1 MTTHLF
7 SLYDKNGNILHELT
21 SAQMEGEFAWFCKQ
35 PYLLFRG
42 QGKGAPF
49 VICHLETL
57 ATLDPKPNSIEH
69 EYYSEIIGNL

>member
-1 MTTHLF
+1 MQTAVSILF
-7 SLYDKNGNILHELT
+7 
-21 SAQMEGEFAWFCKQ
+21 M
-35 PYLLFRG
+35 G

-49 VICHLETL
+49 VTCHLETL